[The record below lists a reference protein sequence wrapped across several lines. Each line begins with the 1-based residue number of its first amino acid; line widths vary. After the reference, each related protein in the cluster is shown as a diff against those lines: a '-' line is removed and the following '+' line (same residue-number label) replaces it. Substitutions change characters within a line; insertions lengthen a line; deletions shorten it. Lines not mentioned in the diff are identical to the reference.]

1 MSLSNLFI
9 SLQAF
14 VKCNNE
20 SVGRSL
26 KLIKPALL
34 AGALKP
40 GPDPVSA
47 LFYFEPLHQ
56 NRLIDHVLSY
66 ASSDAD

>member
-1 MSLSNLFI
+1 M
-9 SLQAF
+9 
-14 VKCNNE
+14 

-47 LFYFEPLHQ
+47 LFYHEPLHQ
-56 NRLIDHVLSY
+56 KRLIDHVLLLGLVMQIK
-66 ASSDAD
+66 